1 MVALVVPLKQALIIG
16 PSRTNENALCQIKRE
31 LQSQPPN
38 RIQHRH
44 THRGMRAHKQFTE
57 VVYSETTI
65 LSDVWM
71 TANPLNNAENTVTVL
86 FLAGKK
92 TSGLVSEGKGEGQ

>member
-1 MVALVVPLKQALIIG
+1 MPLKQALIIG
-16 PSRTNENALCQIKRE
+16 PGRTNENALCQIKRE

-38 RIQHRH
+38 HIQHRH

-65 LSDVWM
+65 PSDVWM
-71 TANPLNNAENTVTVL
+71 TANPLKNTENSITLL
-86 FLAGKK
+86 FLTEKK
-92 TSGLVSEGKGEGQ
+92 KITTELVSKRRDEGK